1 MKTWHTIIYAVT
13 YKNSNIVYIHL
24 HIFERNGYIIGGLA
38 SGLFHTGGGGYSN
51 INT

>member
-24 HIFERNGYIIGGLA
+24 HIFERNGYIELEGWLVV
-38 SGLFHTGGGGYSN
+38 FFTQVVVV
-51 INT
+51 TQT